1 MRDGAQQ
8 VGTQLLVFCEHRCL
22 LACLHGAGAIER
34 ELAFAHDGVGQHPF
48 LVRQHIGLGN
58 DSQHA
63 HHRGGVTRAHY
74 AVARAHRQVD
84 AIERRTAKRGVE
96 RRSHVGRSR
105 EQRRHL
111 GRQMVH
117 RRGIA
122 HRRIGRA
129 RQQVII
135 LGIGAVPH
143 DRAARKAR
151 QLRGHGMHNL
161 RLVGAALQHAVGF
174 EHHLRTAV
182 ASSGLCQGTAQCQR
196 D

>member
-1 MRDGAQQ
+1 M
-8 VGTQLLVFCEHRCL
+8 
-22 LACLHGAGAIER
+22 
-34 ELAFAHDGVGQHPF
+34 
-48 LVRQHIGLGN
+48 
-58 DSQHA
+58 
-63 HHRGGVTRAHY
+63 
-74 AVARAHRQVD
+74 
-84 AIERRTAKRGVE
+84 
-96 RRSHVGRSR
+96 
-105 EQRRHL
+105 
-111 GRQMVH
+111 H
-117 RRGIA
+117 RRDIA